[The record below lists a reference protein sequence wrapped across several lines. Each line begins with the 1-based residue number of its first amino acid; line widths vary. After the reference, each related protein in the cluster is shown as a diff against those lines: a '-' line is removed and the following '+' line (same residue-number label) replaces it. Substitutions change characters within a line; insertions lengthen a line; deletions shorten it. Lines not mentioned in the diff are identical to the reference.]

1 MKKAILI
8 IPLLILL
15 FQNQNY
21 SQISKPIF
29 VKFKI
34 IVRDEYLKPLKNNLV
49 FCTIYN
55 REDKTNQAQIIKE
68 QEYTT
73 NEFGELLDS
82 VKLINKEGSH
92 WYYGSI
98 YYFVKNESY
107 CLSRGKKIISKYGKN
122 VSDLNK
128 IVEIT
133 IDLIKPVPVI
143 HSIRFIVQN
152 RLKIPL
158 ENASIIISKTV
169 SNGKLEKDYLITD
182 SLGKANTNII
192 YEKGFDLCDEKQRNG
207 ISTLINYSIE
217 KTDYFKY
224 SGEKEISLNSTKLEE
239 ITLIH
244 PSDYFDKD
252 FWRLHKYS
260 SLREKVHS
268 ILDLIMLQSLL
279 KDCILKYDFIN
290 IEKFKE
296 KNYISFGFDELNT
309 YNSIKLSQYD
319 IAKTLFDEIIRKMLS
334 HLNMFLSG
342 IKEIDGYNLQI
353 TTATKNFLDKNATS
367 KRLKYDFYFNKKDV
381 ASYKDSDITG
391 QQLIDKS
398 IILFNDERI
407 DLKLQ

>member
-82 VKLINKEGSH
+82 VKLINKEDSH

-353 TTATKNFLDKNATS
+353 TTATKNFLDKN
-367 KRLKYDFYFNKKDV
+367 
-381 ASYKDSDITG
+381 
-391 QQLIDKS
+391 
-398 IILFNDERI
+398 
-407 DLKLQ
+407 